1 MQAESIIAKLGAPV
15 LIHAHPKPAPKCIE
29 LINKYFRSLRSSLND
44 SSPILPSELVV
55 IGDRVTTDII
65 MSNSPGLSGSLSVLT
80 TSLWQKESMLMRRL
94 ELGWMRRVREK
105 KNALVVGEWE
115 KSDAGKE
122 ELRLREFVK
131 LDMERVAE
139 EDEVVD
145 ERAWWER
152 F

>member
-1 MQAESIIAKLGAPV
+1 
-15 LIHAHPKPAPKCIE
+15 
-29 LINKYFRSLRSSLND
+29 
-44 SSPILPSELVV
+44 
-55 IGDRVTTDII
+55 
-65 MSNSPGLSGSLSVLT
+65 
-80 TSLWQKESMLMRRL
+80 
-94 ELGWMRRVREK
+94 LGWMRRVREK